1 MDSNSRKAVRTGR
14 AGGFSGAIQGKM
26 VVPLCAVMIMML
38 GPLPAWAVGGD
49 FTINFVA
56 AGPLSYDH
64 ATGNFAHYGAGIVG
78 DTIVNSLQ
86 GGDFYDGDV
95 VSWLALITVRTGAT
109 PNNQK
114 IQLDFAFAAG
124 NTGHIGASIAGVN
137 PPIINSDVAASDYYD
152 SAVVEAAI
160 ATTSTG
166 TSTAG
171 FVDGKGPRVEGK
183 NLVCSIWVDNLNP
196 GDKVVLRIDTPLSL
210 DPLES
215 PTGNLYGQLAGG
227 TVIEPSTLGKAATIS
242 TGQQT
247 VPFQKVS
254 EIHPADVRV
263 DKKVQNYDEGGSFQD
278 SLTVAHHTQVKY
290 SFTLTNPGQSA
301 LLNVVLMDNDG
312 TSSFPVTLTTGL
324 TDEDGD
330 GSADDLAVGASAT
343 GEYGP
348 VTLTNPR
355 RDSTAI
361 PVTDTATATGTD
373 YTGQAR
379 RSPPDSVTVTVNPL
393 GNQDPSAVDD
403 SYSTNQGTA
412 LNVPAPG
419 VLVNDSDPDAG
430 DTLSVNVST
439 SDSTSAHGGTVS
451 LQADGA
457 FSYAPPTGYVGD
469 DTFRY
474 TMTDGYGGTDSALVT
489 IHVANRAPVATD
501 DAYSTP
507 HDTTL
512 TVDSTDPTKL
522 LLANDHDPDAGDTLS
537 IDVSASDSTS
547 AQGGTVSLH
556 ADGTFSYAPP
566 AGYVGDDTFNYTI
579 TDAHGATDPAIV
591 TIHITNQA
599 PVPADDQYS
608 TMQGKTIIRVGSAEG
623 VLANDQDD
631 DGDDLTVSLVADK
644 GPTHGTLNL
653 DTDGSFTYRPDN
665 GFAGIDTFSYRVS
678 DGNGGQDTADVILIV
693 NAKTSR
699 RISVDLEVVTLT
711 YASPSLSGGF
721 TITNTSAGRRTAVTI
736 DEFSLV
742 SIRYMGLSDI
752 ETQTWH
758 DLVLTEDVS
767 GLTFDPASVISLAG
781 GDSATVTFECSLA
794 NVPEVAAFEVEIGA
808 QVEGR

>member
-457 FSYAPPTGYVGD
+457 FSYAPP
-469 DTFRY
+469 
-474 TMTDGYGGTDSALVT
+474 
-489 IHVANRAPVATD
+489 
-501 DAYSTP
+501 
-507 HDTTL
+507 
-512 TVDSTDPTKL
+512 
-522 LLANDHDPDAGDTLS
+522 
-537 IDVSASDSTS
+537 
-547 AQGGTVSLH
+547 
-556 ADGTFSYAPP
+556 

-599 PVPADDQYS
+599 PVAADDQYS

-711 YASPSLSGGF
+711 YASPSLSGEF